1 MPADR
6 FFYDGPL
13 KEGKALQLVGEE
25 LKHLLVMRLRPGEL
39 LELVNGR
46 GELAKA
52 TLRAVEKREADLLIE
67 EVERATKPFRPIL
80 AQALTKQPKLEWI
93 VEKATELGATE
104 IWLFPGEK
112 SEREKLSQHQME
124 RLRHL
129 SIAAMK
135 QCGRLYLPEIVEQ
148 PALKL
153 WGELAAE
160 HQLLLADPV
169 ATAPYLWEQKIGSSR
184 GVVLLIGSEAGFSD
198 SERKIALTTLGAT
211 SVRLHE
217 NILRAE
223 TASMAALILLRSILP
238 PN

>member
-13 KEGKALQLVGEE
+13 KKGEALQLVGEE

-52 TLRAVEKREADLLIE
+52 TLRAVDAKQADLLIE
-67 EVERATKPFRPIL
+67 EVECATKPFRLIL

-124 RLRHL
+124 RLKHL
-129 SIAAMK
+129 TVAAMK
-135 QCGRLYLPEIVEQ
+135 QCGRLDLPEIVEQ

-153 WGELAAE
+153 WGGLAAE
-160 HQLLLADPV
+160 HQLLLADPI
-169 ATAPYLWEQKIGSSR
+169 ATAPYLWEQKIGKGRSAL
-184 GVVLLIGSEAGFSD
+184 LLIGPESGFSD
-198 SERKIALTTLGAT
+198 SERKSALTLGAT
-211 SVRLHE
+211 SVQLHE

-223 TASMAALILLRSILP
+223 TASIAGLILLRSILP
-238 PN
+238 SH